1 MNVISYKTLR
11 EFCDDHHSAKGAM
24 VAWYKDVSTA
34 KWNNWAELKAQYQ
47 SADAV
52 GDDRVV
58 FNIGGNKYR
67 IVARVAYAPYYRVMI
82 KFVGTHQHF
91 DRIDARRV

>member
-1 MNVISYKTLR
+1 MNVISYKSLR

-24 VAWYKDVSTA
+24 VAWYKDVSSA

-58 FNIGGNKYR
+58 FDIVEDSLLVAGNIKSDTIISNCIRG
-67 IVARVAYAPYYRVMI
+67 
-82 KFVGTHQHF
+82 
-91 DRIDARRV
+91 